1 MTMTQ
6 PPQTVRRWYNVTP
19 AVFAQEIAT
28 QYQPAILCGVVR
40 HWPAVRAALQSDYA
54 VCHYLH
60 ALDSGK
66 PVEAIM
72 TPPQERGRIFYNST
86 QTGFNFLRNQVPLT
100 KVMEQVLR
108 YAQFETPPAVA
119 VQSAWVP
126 DCLPGLHATHSL
138 PVLPA
143 SVQARIWLGN
153 RITTPAH
160 IDGSDNIACVVS
172 GKRRFTLFPPAQYRN
187 LYLGPLDL
195 TPTGSP
201 ISLVDFDQPDWARF
215 PQFKQ
220 ALESALVADLEP
232 GDAIYIPTLWW
243 HHVRSL
249 STLNI
254 LLNYWWQADPAQAQF
269 ASVFDA
275 LLHKLH
281 VADTPAT
288 PSGP

>member
-1 MTMTQ
+1 MTQ

-126 DCLPGLHATHSL
+126 DCLPGLHATHHL
-138 PVLPA
+138 PVLPPT
-143 SVQARIWLGN
+143 VQARIWLGN

>member
-1 MTMTQ
+1 MTHAL
-6 PPQTVRRWYNVTP
+6 QTVRRWHDVTP

-28 QYQPAILCGVVR
+28 QYQPAVLSGLVR
-40 HWPAVRAALQSDYA
+40 HWPAVQLALQSDTA

-66 PVEAIM
+66 PVEVIM
-72 TPPQERGRIFYNST
+72 TPAQERGRIFYNST

-108 YAQFETPPAVA
+108 YAQFDTAPAVA

-126 DCLPGLHATHSL
+126 DCLAGLHGTHPL
-138 PVLPA
+138 PVLPNA
-143 SVQARIWLGN
+143 VQARIWLGN

-172 GKRRFTLFPPAQYRN
+172 GKRRFTLFPPEQYCN

-201 ISLVDFDQPDWARF
+201 ISLVDFDQPDWERF
-215 PQFKQ
+215 PQFAQ

-249 STLNI
+249 SPLNI
-254 LLNYWWQADPAQAQF
+254 LLNYWWQADPAQAHF
-269 ASVFDA
+269 ASVLDA
-275 LLHKLH
+275 LMHKLR
-281 VADTPAT
+281 VAYTPST
-288 PSGP
+288 PSGT